1 MWLRLISIIP
11 LMHAFIIGESNSHFQ
26 PIGNWRSSFQLQPQN
41 QTLQEE
47 YRRLFQPY
55 RARPIPAFGPS
66 IPPPSKR
73 PRKIVGTKL
82 WHHNFVF
89 LRHPHTTMV
98 PDSRERAQLMAD
110 GLGERKL
117 EFQEGLGPA
126 HIHEVLCRQHP
137 DLSSTAYE
145 LCWVSNSRLLEVIA
159 SPSRG
164 FTVEFLKTF
173 LNHSKCYVRP
183 IQGSLKSVEY
193 LVSCIAI
200 IIAS

>member
-1 MWLRLISIIP
+1 
-11 LMHAFIIGESNSHFQ
+11 MHVFIIGESNSHFQ
-26 PIGNWRSSFQLQPQN
+26 PIGNRRSSSQLQPQN
-41 QTLQEE
+41 QTLQDE

-55 RARPIPAFGPS
+55 RARPIPAFGLS

-73 PRKIVGTKL
+73 ARKIVGRKL
-82 WHHNFVF
+82 WRHNFVF
-89 LRHPHTTMV
+89 LQHPHTTMA
-98 PDSRERAQLMAD
+98 PDSRERAQLMSD
-110 GLGERKL
+110 GLGEKKV

-145 LCWVSNSRLLEVIA
+145 LCWVSNNRLLEVIP
-159 SPSRG
+159 SPPRG

-183 IQGSLKSVEY
+183 IQGNLKSVEY
-193 LVSCIAI
+193 PVSCITT